1 MSCQLTRHVTLSR
14 DPSPAHHLQISNKS
28 KNMDSSYEITQYVE
42 GYLVP
47 KIGKVVSYIS
57 FLVRDPG
64 FILYCVSLRI
74 WRRLYTVTLS
84 HRIAP
89 EIRTKTHKISIVLQ
103 KYIFRIIAV
112 IFSKMP
118 CQHKI
123 FSSFERKNS
132 EISCWL
138 NVVYNDVQLP
148 RMELVETLQRVSEPT
163 TSSEFWQ
170 TTKVKRFSGS
180 FIDIR
185 QRCNCKYKHRFR
197 LMLHSTLTHLLV

>member
-1 MSCQLTRHVTLSR
+1 MAAFQESEQHISSFQFCIPSVSTLAGSNIMWQNMKIKTVSFSASFNYALSPLLEIGWGGPTLKLKLVCLRRCMSCQLTRHVTLSR

-28 KNMDSSYEITQYVE
+28 KYMDCSNKITQYVK

-89 EIRTKTHKISIVLQ
+89 EIWTKTHKI
-103 KYIFRIIAV
+103 
-112 IFSKMP
+112 
-118 CQHKI
+118 
-123 FSSFERKNS
+123 
-132 EISCWL
+132 
-138 NVVYNDVQLP
+138 
-148 RMELVETLQRVSEPT
+148 
-163 TSSEFWQ
+163 
-170 TTKVKRFSGS
+170 
-180 FIDIR
+180 
-185 QRCNCKYKHRFR
+185 
-197 LMLHSTLTHLLV
+197 

>member
-1 MSCQLTRHVTLSR
+1 MHCPLNVGFGGLAHAKLVCLRRCMSCQLTRHVTLSR

-118 CQHKI
+118 CQHKV
-123 FSSFERKNS
+123 FFSFERKKLRN
-132 EISCWL
+132 
-138 NVVYNDVQLP
+138 
-148 RMELVETLQRVSEPT
+148 
-163 TSSEFWQ
+163 
-170 TTKVKRFSGS
+170 
-180 FIDIR
+180 
-185 QRCNCKYKHRFR
+185 
-197 LMLHSTLTHLLV
+197 